1 MSESYEGVFLDH
13 YATLGVDIDSDRQ
26 SIRRAFRARLLE
38 VHPDKSVAPTDGG
51 GIGRVMR
58 AWEILGDDDLREAY
72 DRIWK
77 LYNREDFRDEA
88 SKIPHVTESDRP
100 QNQARSILF
109 LLLED
114 RGPEALGRL
123 RKHGELSPVFLRKHL
138 DSDEFIDAAFLIAE
152 LFEAQKSWFV
162 ALEWLEHLLREER
175 GRRRHR
181 PCYNEAL
188 DRMKRL
194 LIRRTVGEL
203 EPRAAL
209 EYLRRAETL
218 GLDRSQKA
226 ETAKR
231 RCQCYLDMGMRQEA
245 LRHLEIAKSLQPS
258 SKGLARLREA
268 LQEKSECQDSIGAE
282 ENSNQR
288 PPEADDPE

>member
-138 DSDEFIDAAFLIAE
+138 DSDEFIDAAFL
-152 LFEAQKSWFV
+152 K
-162 ALEWLEHLLREER
+162 
-175 GRRRHR
+175 RRRAGSW
-181 PCYNEAL
+181 PWS
-188 DRMKRL
+188 
-194 LIRRTVGEL
+194 
-203 EPRAAL
+203 
-209 EYLRRAETL
+209 
-218 GLDRSQKA
+218 GLNIS
-226 ETAKR
+226 
-231 RCQCYLDMGMRQEA
+231 
-245 LRHLEIAKSLQPS
+245 
-258 SKGLARLREA
+258 
-268 LQEKSECQDSIGAE
+268 
-282 ENSNQR
+282 
-288 PPEADDPE
+288 

>member
-1 MSESYEGVFLDH
+1 M
-13 YATLGVDIDSDRQ
+13 
-26 SIRRAFRARLLE
+26 
-38 VHPDKSVAPTDGG
+38 
-51 GIGRVMR
+51 
-58 AWEILGDDDLREAY
+58 
-72 DRIWK
+72 
-77 LYNREDFRDEA
+77 
-88 SKIPHVTESDRP
+88 
-100 QNQARSILF
+100 
-109 LLLED
+109 
-114 RGPEALGRL
+114 
-123 RKHGELSPVFLRKHL
+123 
-138 DSDEFIDAAFLIAE
+138 
-152 LFEAQKSWFV
+152 